1 MSGFQVMTSKQ
12 FIIMRIIITIELP
25 STAALGTYVKTQYSE
40 NVSIESHLKKYFW
53 DFKMSGGI
61 WGGASGEGG
70 IVSLAP
76 TVPK

>member
-1 MSGFQVMTSKQ
+1 
-12 FIIMRIIITIELP
+12 MRIIITIELP

-61 WGGASGEGG
+61 IGRRLTEGCYYIYIGGTTVD
-70 IVSLAP
+70 IVL
-76 TVPK
+76 TVSSQ